1 MVLPPQVT
9 RAAPV
14 PGAES
19 YRAVF
24 ALSVSIAQFVKPQ
37 TATSRNTANAL

>member
-1 MVLPPQVT
+1 VVLPPQVT

-19 YRAVF
+19 CPGTGHRAVF
-24 ALSVSIAQFVKPQ
+24 ALSVRSQYP
-37 TATSRNTANAL
+37 TRSRRRTTS